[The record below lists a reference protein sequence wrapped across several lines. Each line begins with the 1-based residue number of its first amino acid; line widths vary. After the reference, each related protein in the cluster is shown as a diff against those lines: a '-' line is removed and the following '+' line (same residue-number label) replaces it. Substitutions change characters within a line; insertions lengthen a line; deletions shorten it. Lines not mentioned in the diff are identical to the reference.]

1 MYDFKEESYSGLI
14 IIPVLMRGH
23 SLRFVVGY
31 LFHIDNCDLWV
42 LFMQCWCFYFVLC
55 AWGRSIFRKPS
66 EIDVGCVYDIRY
78 NW

>member
-31 LFHIDNCDLWV
+31 LFHIDNCDL
-42 LFMQCWCFYFVLC
+42 
-55 AWGRSIFRKPS
+55 
-66 EIDVGCVYDIRY
+66 
-78 NW
+78 